1 MQRRIDN
8 EVQLGKTVSP
18 SDSIGRPSSIDRT
31 ASNFTNATKK
41 VQKIKRLID
50 TWSCEIH
57 YWNARSRFSGY
68 DSKYWHKRAGCAY
81 IQQGYGKSWISNYA
95 YK

>member
-18 SDSIGRPSSIDRT
+18 SDSIGRPSSNDRT

-50 TWSCEIH
+50 T
-57 YWNARSRFSGY
+57 
-68 DSKYWHKRAGCAY
+68 
-81 IQQGYGKSWISNYA
+81 
-95 YK
+95 